1 MLVRLEMD
9 GERMSLPLFEM
20 FPAWVKVVGL
30 AAHLAAGITLGVLYF
45 RSLWWNV
52 RQYIGGT
59 PVVTTIALTIGRF
72 VLLGGLLTLASREG
86 ALPLLMLSLGVMV
99 GRSVVMGRVGEPA
112 P

>member
-30 AAHLAAGITLGVLYF
+30 AAHLAAGIALGAIYF

-52 RQYIGGT
+52 CQYMGGA
-59 PVVTTIALTIGRF
+59 PVVVTIALTIGRF
-72 VLLGGLLTLASREG
+72 VLLGGLLALASRQG
-86 ALPLLMLSLGVMV
+86 APPLLMLSLGVMI
-99 GRSVVMGRVGEPA
+99 GRSVVMGRVGEIA

>member
-20 FPAWVKVVGL
+20 FPAWVKVVDL
-30 AAHLAAGITLGVLYF
+30 AVHLAAGIALGALYF

-52 RQYIGGT
+52 RQYIGGA
-59 PVVTTIALTIGRF
+59 PVATTIAVTIGRF

-86 ALPLLMLSLGVMV
+86 ALPLLMLSVGVMI
-99 GRSVVMGRVGEPA
+99 GRSVVMGRVRETVP
-112 P
+112 

>member
-1 MLVRLEMD
+1 MLVRLEVD
-9 GERMSLPLFEM
+9 GERMNLPLFDA
-20 FPAWVKVVGL
+20 FPAWVKFVGL
-30 AAHLAAGITLGVLYF
+30 AAYLAAGIALGVLYF

-52 RQYIGGT
+52 RRYISGA

-72 VLLGGLLTLASREG
+72 ALLGGLLTLASWEG

-99 GRSVVMGRVGEPA
+99 GRSVVMGRLGETA